1 MRPAAALRLLMIV
14 SNLTVLALA
23 ADMPLD
29 VSKIIKK
36 SDAEA
41 ALGEPVKDPT
51 PLNLN
56 SRDGYYSKC
65 NYYSTKSTRSLVL
78 RVRQAAEGTIDPQQ
92 EFDQVAASGGS
103 MKPVEGLG
111 EKAGVFNG
119 TPQNGLPSHV
129 IILYVVKGKSFIMIG
144 LSGIKDETAALEK
157 VRTIAEKILGQL

>member
-1 MRPAAALRLLMIV
+1 MRAAALWLLLV
-14 SNLTVLALA
+14 VGTLTTSVLAT
-23 ADMPLD
+23 DTPID

-56 SRDGYYSKC
+56 SQDGYYSKC
-65 NYYSTKSTRSLVL
+65 NYYSTKSIRSLIL
-78 RVRQAAEGTIDPQQ
+78 RLRQAAEGTIDPQQ
-92 EFDQVAASGGS
+92 EFEQVAASGGS

-129 IILYVVKGKSFIMIG
+129 IILYVAQGKSFITIG
-144 LSGIKDETAALEK
+144 LSGMKDENVALEK
-157 VRTIAEKILGQL
+157 AKTIAEKILAQL

>member
-1 MRPAAALRLLMIV
+1 MRAAALWLLLV
-14 SNLTVLALA
+14 VGTLTTSVLAT
-23 ADMPLD
+23 DTPID

-36 SDAEA
+36 NDAEA

-56 SRDGYYSKC
+56 SQDGYYSKC
-65 NYYSTKSTRSLVL
+65 NYYSTKSIRSLIL
-78 RVRQAAEGTIDPQQ
+78 RLRQAAEGTIDPQQ
-92 EFDQVAASGGS
+92 EFEQVAASGGS

-129 IILYVVKGKSFIMIG
+129 IILYVAQGKSFITIG
-144 LSGIKDETAALEK
+144 LSGMKDENVALEK
-157 VRTIAEKILGQL
+157 AKTIAEKILAQL

>member
-1 MRPAAALRLLMIV
+1 MRAAALCLLLIV
-14 SNLTVLALA
+14 SNLTVSAGA
-23 ADMPLD
+23 AETPLD

-56 SRDGYYSKC
+56 SPDGYYSKC
-65 NYYSTKSTRSLVL
+65 NYYSRKSIRSLVL

-92 EFDQVAASGGS
+92 EFEQVAASGGS

-111 EKAGVFNG
+111 EKAGMFNG
-119 TPQNGLPSHV
+119 TPQNGLPPHV
-129 IILYVVKGKSFIMIG
+129 IILYVVQGKSFITIG
-144 LSGIKDETAALEK
+144 LSGMKDENAALEK
-157 VRTIAEKILGQL
+157 AKTIAEKILAQL

>member
-1 MRPAAALRLLMIV
+1 MRAAALWLLLV
-14 SNLTVLALA
+14 GNLTITALA
-23 ADMPLD
+23 ADTPID

-65 NYYSTKSTRSLVL
+65 NYYSTKSIRSLVL

-92 EFDQVAASGGS
+92 EFEQVAASGGS

-111 EKAGVFNG
+111 EKAGMFNG
-119 TPQNGLPSHV
+119 TAQNGLPSQV
-129 IILYVVKGKSFIMIG
+129 IILYVVKGKSFITIG
-144 LSGIKDETAALEK
+144 LSGMKDEDAALEK
-157 VRTIAEKILGQL
+157 AKTIAEKILAQL

>member
-1 MRPAAALRLLMIV
+1 MRGARFWLFVIV
-14 SNLTVLALA
+14 SNLTMSALA
-23 ADMPLD
+23 ADAPID

-56 SRDGYYSKC
+56 SGDGYYSKC
-65 NYYSTKSTRSLVL
+65 NYYSTKSIRSLVL

-92 EFDQVAASGGS
+92 EFEQVAASGGS

-111 EKAGVFNG
+111 EKAGMFNG
-119 TPQNGLPSHV
+119 TAQNGLPSQV
-129 IILYVVKGKSFIMIG
+129 IILYVVKGKSFITIG
-144 LSGIKDETAALEK
+144 LSGMKDEDAALEK
-157 VRTIAEKILGQL
+157 AKTIAEKILAQL

>member
-1 MRPAAALRLLMIV
+1 MRAAALWLLLV
-14 SNLTVLALA
+14 GNLTITALA
-23 ADMPLD
+23 ADTPID

-65 NYYSTKSTRSLVL
+65 NYYSTKSIRSLVL

-92 EFDQVAASGGS
+92 EFEQVAASGGS

-111 EKAGVFNG
+111 GKAGMFNG

-129 IILYVVKGKSFIMIG
+129 IILYVVQGKSFITIG
-144 LSGIKDETAALEK
+144 LSGMKDENAALEK
-157 VRTIAEKILGQL
+157 AKTIAEKILARL

>member
-1 MRPAAALRLLMIV
+1 MRAAALWLLLIV
-14 SNLTVLALA
+14 SNLTVSAIA
-23 ADMPLD
+23 AETPID

-65 NYYSTKSTRSLVL
+65 NYYSTKSIRSLVL

-92 EFDQVAASGGS
+92 EFEQVAASGGS

-111 EKAGVFNG
+111 EKAGMFNG
-119 TPQNGLPSHV
+119 TPQNGLPPHV
-129 IILYVVKGKSFIMIG
+129 IILYVVQGKSFITIG
-144 LSGIKDETAALEK
+144 LSGMKDENAALEK
-157 VRTIAEKILGQL
+157 AKTIAEKILAQL

>member
-1 MRPAAALRLLMIV
+1 MRAAALWLLLV
-14 SNLTVLALA
+14 GNLTITALA
-23 ADMPLD
+23 ADTPID

-65 NYYSTKSTRSLVL
+65 NYYSTKSIRSLVL
-78 RVRQAAEGTIDPQQ
+78 RVRQAAEGTLDPQQ
-92 EFDQVAASGGS
+92 EFEQVAASGGA

-111 EKAGVFNG
+111 EKAGMFNG

-129 IILYVVKGKSFIMIG
+129 IILYVVKGKSFITIG
-144 LSGIKDETAALEK
+144 LSGMKDEDAALEK
-157 VRTIAEKILGQL
+157 AKTIAEKILAQL